1 MRTYPSLSCDSNINW
16 VPAFSS
22 QEELRRWT
30 GESENSEV
38 KILFRSAVCSRVT
51 QGTRASVSHLTEL
64 CGATLKQAPV
74 CLVCSAKRDE
84 KQSLAICSHF
94 RRSLGF
100 LKSRPEQ
107 WNSALPYQKSSLG
120 AAASHLCVYCSIVQP
135 SPALR
140 LSVYLPRA
148 LLLILRCWLSFS
160 LCGAFLLFCQIR
172 PMEAWQLVHHSPPA
186 SSRQGCV
193 KSQVTGERPHRYLIR
208 RRCTGMIEVV
218 DQRRCRLQPDLCLL
232 KSTSERRPFFLFAIL
247 QSWITRTLLHT
258 ICHRVRVNKAD
269 LRVNI
274 GRTGSLISV
283 IDIPR
288 FAWVQFLIHK
298 AS

>member
-1 MRTYPSLSCDSNINW
+1 MRTYPSLSCDSNLNW
-16 VPAFSS
+16 VPVLSS

-74 CLVCSAKRDE
+74 CLVCSAQRDE

-120 AAASHLCVYCSIVQP
+120 AAASHLRVYCSIVQP

-172 PMEAWQLVHHSPPA
+172 PVEAWQLVHHSTPLPPRGRDA
-186 SSRQGCV
+186 WKVGWPARGRVALLSDADAQEWSPSRIGGVADCSQTCVCLNPPQKEEPSS
-193 KSQVTGERPHRYLIR
+193 S
-208 RRCTGMIEVV
+208 
-218 DQRRCRLQPDLCLL
+218 LL
-232 KSTSERRPFFLFAIL
+232 FF
-247 QSWITRTLLHT
+247 
-258 ICHRVRVNKAD
+258 KAE
-269 LRVNI
+269 
-274 GRTGSLISV
+274 
-283 IDIPR
+283 
-288 FAWVQFLIHK
+288 
-298 AS
+298 